1 MVMIMI
7 NENRSVQTDSCSSLT
22 VCELLNHPKVDAFI
36 ANKIVRY
43 GIVDKD
49 EAISS
54 SYASILSKFDEKEI
68 STLDEGILFAKK
80 TIHNTVRNLS
90 RSEKLRTSRLFEDDE
105 PYHCDVANP
114 VIKSERY
121 HIPQI
126 YDSNIDICGP
136 LLGLEKKLRD
146 ILIAVEVDEDTQ
158 SEVAQ
163 RFGISRQ
170 MVRKN
175 LDRAKQKLLQNDEII
190 ELKKNYN

>member
-1 MVMIMI
+1 MIMI

-146 ILIAVEVDEDTQ
+146 ILIAVEMNEDTQ

>member
-1 MVMIMI
+1 M
-7 NENRSVQTDSCSSLT
+7 
-22 VCELLNHPKVDAFI
+22 
-36 ANKIVRY
+36 
-43 GIVDKD
+43 
-49 EAISS
+49 
-54 SYASILSKFDEKEI
+54 
-68 STLDEGILFAKK
+68 
-80 TIHNTVRNLS
+80 
-90 RSEKLRTSRLFEDDE
+90 FEDDE

-114 VIKSERY
+114 AIKSERY

-146 ILIAVEVDEDTQ
+146 ILIAVEVNEDTQ

-175 LDRAKQKLLQNDEII
+175 LDKAKQKLLQNDEII
-190 ELKKNYN
+190 ELKKHYN